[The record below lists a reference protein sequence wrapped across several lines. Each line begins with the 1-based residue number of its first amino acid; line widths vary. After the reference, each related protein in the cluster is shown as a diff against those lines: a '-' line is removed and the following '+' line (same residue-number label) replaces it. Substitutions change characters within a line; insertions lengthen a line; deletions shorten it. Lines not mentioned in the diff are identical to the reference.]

1 MASAKLYDVDG
12 AGTPLNEPTL
22 ENEQSVGSYVLSKVQ
37 EWEDH
42 YESNYQYKHEEYTR
56 LWRGEWDE
64 EDRTRGSE
72 RSRIVTPALAQAVED
87 AVADIEEATFA
98 HGKLFDIKDDLADPD
113 PLDVAMLRQ
122 KLTEDFKKQK
132 IRKEVCDVLINAAVT
147 GTGIAEVVLDEVQE
161 SAPATQPVM
170 DGQMQAIGVNIVDR
184 VVVKM
189 RSIQPRNFRVDPN
202 ARSIEEAHGVAIDEF
217 VPMHIVQELQANG
230 TYNQGD
236 VGLAPQDLN
245 IEVDPEIDTLSYHDK
260 VRVTKYFGLVPRHLL
275 DKARGIV
282 DEDEDIVDL
291 VEPLEV
297 EEGTEE
303 SYWVEAIVVIANEGE
318 CILKA
323 EENPFMMKDRP
334 VVAFQWDITPGVFW
348 GRGIC
353 EKGYNTQKALDAEI
367 RARIDA
373 LALTVHPMLAMDA
386 TRIPRGHKPEVR
398 PGKMILTNG
407 NPSDVLVPFNFGSV
421 DQITFAQADAL
432 QNMLRQATGTLDGA
446 TLSNLG
452 SNNKTGAVSMAI
464 GGMLKRQKRT
474 LIHFEDQFWV
484 PFIEKAAW
492 RYMQFDPE
500 NYPVK
505 DFKFLATGNLGTMQ
519 SEYEV
524 SQLTQ
529 LLQTMGDQSPLYAP
543 LVEAIVGHMNISNRE
558 ELVKKLKDAAKPD
571 PEAIKKKQMM
581 EQEAHQMQLAMQKA
595 QISAVGG
602 QAAESNARA
611 QKYKV
616 EASLEPRKVE
626 NDRIDAVADVRDGVT
641 EKEFQRR
648 LKIAETRLKEKEL
661 NIKEMDIKERRK
673 NEKEA
678 QRMINST
685 D

>member
-1 MASAKLYDVDG
+1 MATAKLYDVDG

-22 ENEQSVGSYVLSKVQ
+22 ENEDSVGSYVLSKVQ

-42 YESNYQYKHEEYTR
+42 YESNYQYRHEEYVR
-56 LWRGEWDE
+56 LWRGLWAE
-64 EDRTRGSE
+64 EDKTRASE
-72 RSRIVTPALAQAVED
+72 GSRIVTPALAQAVED
-87 AVADIEEATFA
+87 GVADIEEATFA
-98 HGKLFDIKDDLADPD
+98 QGKLFDIKDDVADQD
-113 PLDVAMLRQ
+113 PLDIAVLRQ

-147 GTGIAEVVLDEVQE
+147 GTGIAEVVLDEVKE
-161 SAPATQPVM
+161 SAPATQPIM
-170 DGQMQAIGVNIVDR
+170 DGQLQAFGVNVTDR

-189 RSIQPRNFRVDPN
+189 RSIQPRNFRIDPN

-217 VPMHIVQELQANG
+217 VPMHIVQQLQANG
-230 TYNQGD
+230 TYRDVD

-245 IEVDPEIDTLSYHDK
+245 IEVDPEIDSLSYHDK
-260 VRVTKYFGLVPRHLL
+260 VRLTKYFGLVPRHLL
-275 DKARGIV
+275 EKAQGIV
-282 DEDEDIVDL
+282 DEDEEVVDL
-291 VEPLEV
+291 LEPQ
-297 EEGTEE
+297 EGTDNGE
-303 SYWVEAIVVIANEGE
+303 YWVEAIIIIANEGE
-318 CILKA
+318 AILKA

-353 EKGYNTQKALDAEI
+353 EKGYNVQKALDAEI

-386 TRIPRGHKPEVR
+386 TRIPRGHRPEVR

-407 NPSDVLVPFNFGSV
+407 NPSEVLNPFNFGNV
-421 DQITFAQADAL
+421 DQITFAQADSL
-432 QNMLRQATGTLDGA
+432 QTMLRQATGTLDGA

-474 LIHFEDQFWV
+474 LIHFEDQFWI

-492 RYMQFDPE
+492 RYMQFDPD
-500 NYPVK
+500 NYPIK
-505 DFKFLATGNLGTMQ
+505 DFKFVATGNLGTMQ

-543 LVEAIVGHMNISNRE
+543 LVESIVGHMNISNRE
-558 ELVKKLKDAAKPD
+558 ELVKTLQEAAKPD
-571 PEAIKKKQMM
+571 PEAIQKQQQM
-581 EQEAHQMQLAMQKA
+581 EEQAHQMQMAMQKA
-595 QISAVGG
+595 QIEAVGG
-602 QAAESNARA
+602 QGAESYARA
-611 QKYKV
+611 NKYNV
-616 EASLEPRKVE
+616 EAELEPRKVE
-626 NDRIDAVADVRDGVT
+626 NERIDAVADVRDGVT
-641 EKEFQRR
+641 EKEFSRR
-648 LKIAETRLKEKEL
+648 LRIAETKLKEKEL
-661 NIKEMDIKERRK
+661 NIKELDIRERRK

-678 QRMINST
+678 QKMINST

>member
-1 MASAKLYDVDG
+1 MATAKLYDVDG

-22 ENEQSVGSYVLSKVQ
+22 ENEDSVGSYVLSKVQ

-42 YESNYQYKHEEYTR
+42 YESNYQYRHEEYVR
-56 LWRGEWDE
+56 LWRGLWAE
-64 EDRTRGSE
+64 EDKTRASE
-72 RSRIVTPALAQAVED
+72 GSRIVTPALAQAVED
-87 AVADIEEATFA
+87 GVADIEEATFA
-98 HGKLFDIKDDLADPD
+98 QGKLFDIKDDVADQD
-113 PLDVAMLRQ
+113 PLDIAVLRQ

-147 GTGIAEVVLDEVQE
+147 GTGIAEVVLDEVKE
-161 SAPATQPVM
+161 SAPATQPIM
-170 DGQMQAIGVNIVDR
+170 DGQLQAFGVNVTDR

-189 RSIQPRNFRVDPN
+189 RSIQPRNFRIDPN

-217 VPMHIVQELQANG
+217 VPMHVVQQLQANG
-230 TYNQGD
+230 TYRDVD

-245 IEVDPEIDTLSYHDK
+245 IEVDPEIDSLSYHDK

-275 DKARGIV
+275 EKAQGIV
-282 DEDEDIVDL
+282 DEDEEVIDL
-291 VEPLEV
+291 LEPQ
-297 EEGTEE
+297 EGTDNGE
-303 SYWVEAIVVIANEGE
+303 YWVEAIIVVANEGE
-318 CILKA
+318 AILKA

-353 EKGYNTQKALDAEI
+353 EKGYNVQKALDAEI

-386 TRIPRGHKPEVR
+386 TRIPRGHRPEIR

-407 NPSDVLVPFNFGSV
+407 NPSEVLNPFNFGNV
-421 DQITFAQADAL
+421 DQITFAQADSL
-432 QNMLRQATGTLDGA
+432 QTMLRQATGTLDGA

-474 LIHFEDQFWV
+474 LIHFEDQFWI

-492 RYMQFDPE
+492 RYMQFDPD
-500 NYPVK
+500 NYPIK
-505 DFKFLATGNLGTMQ
+505 DFKFVATGNLGTMQ

-558 ELVKKLKDAAKPD
+558 ELVKTLQEAAKPD
-571 PEAIKKKQMM
+571 PEAIQKQQQM
-581 EQEAHQMQLAMQKA
+581 EEQAHQMQMAMQKA
-595 QISAVGG
+595 QIEAVGG
-602 QAAESNARA
+602 QGAESYARA
-611 QKYKV
+611 NKYNV
-616 EASLEPRKVE
+616 EAELEPRKIE
-626 NDRIDAVADVRDGVT
+626 NERIDAVADVRDGVT
-641 EKEFQRR
+641 EQEFSRR
-648 LKIAETRLKEKEL
+648 LRIAETKLKEKEL
-661 NIKEMDIKERRK
+661 NIKEKDIDLRRK

-678 QRMINST
+678 QKMINST

>member
-1 MASAKLYDVDG
+1 MATAKLYDVDG

-22 ENEQSVGSYVLSKVQ
+22 ENEDSVGSYVLSKVQ

-42 YESNYQYKHEEYTR
+42 YESNYQYRHEEYVR
-56 LWRGEWDE
+56 LWRGLWAE
-64 EDRTRGSE
+64 EDKTRASE
-72 RSRIVTPALAQAVED
+72 GSRIVTPALAQAVED
-87 AVADIEEATFA
+87 GVADIEEATFA
-98 HGKLFDIKDDLADPD
+98 QGKLFDIKDDVADQD
-113 PLDVAMLRQ
+113 PLDIAVLRQ

-147 GTGIAEVVLDEVQE
+147 GTGIAEVVLDEVKE
-161 SAPATQPVM
+161 SAPATQPIM
-170 DGQMQAIGVNIVDR
+170 DGQLQAFGVNVTDR

-189 RSIQPRNFRVDPN
+189 RSIQPRNFRIDPN

-217 VPMHIVQELQANG
+217 VPMHVVQQLQANG
-230 TYNQGD
+230 TYRDVD

-245 IEVDPEIDTLSYHDK
+245 IEVDPEIDSLSYHDK

-275 DKARGIV
+275 EKAQGIV
-282 DEDEDIVDL
+282 DEDEEVIDL
-291 VEPLEV
+291 LEPQ
-297 EEGTEE
+297 EGTDNGE
-303 SYWVEAIVVIANEGE
+303 YWVEAIIVIANEGE
-318 CILKA
+318 AILKA

-353 EKGYNTQKALDAEI
+353 EKGYNVQKALDAEI

-386 TRIPRGHKPEVR
+386 TRIPRGHRPEIR

-407 NPSDVLVPFNFGSV
+407 NPSEVLNPFNFGNV
-421 DQITFAQADAL
+421 DQITFAQADSL
-432 QNMLRQATGTLDGA
+432 QTMLRQATGTLDGA

-474 LIHFEDQFWV
+474 LIHFEDQFWI

-492 RYMQFDPE
+492 RYMQFDPD
-500 NYPVK
+500 NYPIK
-505 DFKFLATGNLGTMQ
+505 DFKFVATGNLGTMQ

-558 ELVKKLKDAAKPD
+558 ELVKTLQEAAKPD
-571 PEAIKKKQMM
+571 PEAIQKQQQM
-581 EQEAHQMQLAMQKA
+581 EEQAHQMQMAMQKA
-595 QISAVGG
+595 QIEAVGG
-602 QAAESNARA
+602 QGAESYARA
-611 QKYKV
+611 NKYNV
-616 EASLEPRKVE
+616 EAELEPRKIE
-626 NDRIDAVADVRDGVT
+626 NERIDAVADVRDGVT
-641 EKEFQRR
+641 EQEFSRR
-648 LKIAETRLKEKEL
+648 LRIAETKLKEKEL
-661 NIKEMDIKERRK
+661 NIKEKDIDLRRK

-678 QRMINST
+678 QKMINST